1 MRKLKGAAMMR
12 EITYAEALKEAM
24 SQRMREDE
32 NVFMLGEDIGIYG
45 GAFGVT
51 NGMIEEFGPER
62 IRITPISEAAISG
75 CAVGAAMM
83 GMRPIL
89 EIQFSDFVMIA
100 MDNIVNQAAKMRYMF
115 GGKAQVPTVVRLP
128 SGSGAGFAAQHS
140 QSLEAWMAHVPGLL
154 VVQPSNA
161 YDAKGLMKTAIE
173 NNNPVI
179 FYEHK
184 LLYNEKAEVPE
195 EEYNIPLGVA
205 DVKKEGTDLTV
216 VATGIMVSRTLE
228 AAEQLEKE
236 GISIEVID
244 PRTIVPLDTETI
256 IQSVKKTNR
265 ALVVYE
271 AVERGGY
278 GAEIAS
284 MIGESEAF
292 DYLDAPVSRLGGVA
306 TPIPYNPTLEK
317 AAVPQVEDIV
327 AKIKTIL

>member
-1 MRKLKGAAMMR
+1 MSS
-12 EITYAEALKEAM
+12 AL
-24 SQRMREDE
+24 SSFLRRL
-32 NVFMLGEDIGIYG
+32 FLLRHGLSLLSL
-45 GAFGVT
+45 AF
-51 NGMIEEFGPER
+51 
-62 IRITPISEAAISG
+62 
-75 CAVGAAMM
+75 
-83 GMRPIL
+83 
-89 EIQFSDFVMIA
+89 D
-100 MDNIVNQAAKMRYMF
+100 
-115 GGKAQVPTVVRLP
+115 
-128 SGSGAGFAAQHS
+128 
-140 QSLEAWMAHVPGLL
+140 VPGLL

>member
-1 MRKLKGAAMMR
+1 MR

-51 NGMIEEFGPER
+51 NGMTDEFGPER

-184 LLYNEKAEVPE
+184 LLYNEKAAVPE

-216 VATGIMVSRTLE
+216 VATGIMVGRTLE
-228 AAEQLEKE
+228 AAEELEKE
-236 GISIEVID
+236 GISVEVID
-244 PRTIVPLDTETI
+244 PRTLVPLDTETI
-256 IQSVKKTNR
+256 IESVKKTNR

-306 TPIPYNPTLEK
+306 TPIPYNPRLEK

-327 AKIKTIL
+327 SKIKSIL

>member
-1 MRKLKGAAMMR
+1 MR

-32 NVFMLGEDIGIYG
+32 SVFMLGEDIGIYG

-51 NGMIEEFGPER
+51 NGMTDEFGPER

-216 VATGIMVSRTLE
+216 VATGIMVNRTLE

-236 GISIEVID
+236 GISVEVID

-256 IQSVKKTNR
+256 IKSVKKTNR

-327 AKIKTIL
+327 AKIKSIL

>member
-1 MRKLKGAAMMR
+1 MR

-32 NVFMLGEDIGIYG
+32 DVFMLGEDIGVYG

-51 NGMIEEFGPER
+51 NGMIDEFGPDR

-115 GGKAQVPTVVRLP
+115 GGKAQVPTVIRLP
-128 SGSGAGFAAQHS
+128 GGSGAGFAAQHS
-140 QSLEAWMAHVPGLL
+140 QSLEAWMAHIPGLI

-179 FYEHK
+179 YYEHK
-184 LLYNEKAEVPE
+184 LLYNTKADVPE
-195 EEYNIPLGVA
+195 EEYNIPLGKA
-205 DVKKEGTDLTV
+205 EVKKQGTDLTV
-216 VATGIMVSRTLE
+216 VATGVMVGRSLE
-228 AAEQLEKE
+228 AAEALEKE

-244 PRTIVPLDTETI
+244 PRTLVPLDTETI
-256 IQSVKKTNR
+256 IESVKKTNR

-278 GAEIAS
+278 GSEIAS
-284 MIGESEAF
+284 IIGESEAF
-292 DYLDAPVSRLGGVA
+292 DYLDAPVERLGGVA

-317 AAVPQVEDIV
+317 AAVPQVENIISKV
-327 AKIKTIL
+327 KKLLNK